1 MIHVSVVLVGLFL
14 LSVVSVHFH
23 SCISLNAC
31 LFWLSSG
38 HCICKVIC
46 INNLMYISPKESH
59 LKTLML
65 FWHYL
70 VHIRAW
76 EGSEIQRI
84 KDSKVQRFKAC
95 SSHFRSSVLPGVQSF
110 GVSIQI
116 KAVYSAQH
124 PLRKQQKSA
133 NTLPGPLSSVLP
145 RLLAW

>member
-38 HCICKVIC
+38 HYICKVIC
-46 INNLMYISPKESH
+46 INNLMYISPKGSH

-110 GVSIQI
+110 GVSVQI